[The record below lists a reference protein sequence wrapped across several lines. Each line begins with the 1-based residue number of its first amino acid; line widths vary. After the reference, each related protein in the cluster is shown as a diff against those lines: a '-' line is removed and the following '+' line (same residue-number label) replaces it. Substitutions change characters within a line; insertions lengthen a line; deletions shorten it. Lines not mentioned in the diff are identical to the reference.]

1 MWTISDLKAKGKAA
15 MKANYKNSVI
25 AGILLALFGAGTAS
39 GTRSTMT
46 QEQQQTVT
54 DASSSLTPEELAII
68 AIAVIG
74 ASLVVCAIALV
85 LRIFVFNPLNVGC
98 HRFFR
103 LNVEDNTTPLGVI
116 KEGFSD
122 YGRVF
127 FTLFLRDLFLAL
139 WCLLLVIPGIVKAY
153 SYRMVPY
160 ILKDNPELSAID
172 VITKS
177 REMMNGNKWN
187 AFVLDLSFIGWFL
200 LSLLTCG
207 ILSIFYTNPYYY
219 NTCAALYTE
228 LKKNA

>member
-25 AGILLALFGAGTAS
+25 AGILLALFGVGTVS

-46 QEQQQTVT
+46 PEQQQELT
-54 DASSSLTPEELAII
+54 DSTSGLSSEQLAII
-68 AIAVIG
+68 AAAVIG
-74 ASLVVCAIALV
+74 AALFVFVISLV

-98 HRFFR
+98 FRFFR

-127 FTLFLRDLFLAL
+127 ITLFLRDLFLTL
-139 WCLLLVIPGIVKAY
+139 WCMLFVIPGIVKAY

-160 ILKDNPELSAID
+160 ILKDNPELSATE

-177 REMMNGNKWN
+177 REMMNGNKWS

-200 LSLLTCG
+200 LSVLTCG
-207 ILSIFYTNPYYY
+207 ILTIFYTNPYYY